1 MILRGEKFEQIAKTD
16 FLLVHLNCEEVKNK
30 NDTVYAKQEYYTKK
44 CYRNIP
50 P

>member
-1 MILRGEKFEQIAKTD
+1 MILRGEKFEQTPKTD

-30 NDTVYAKQEYYTKK
+30 NNTVYAKQEYYTKK